1 MYIFIFT
8 LVSNRKYMSKISAYN
23 LKTDAVLDPRI
34 NIISYELT
42 EFSLENE
49 NIMASFGR
57 DGLLKNITLKSSGK
71 QYQVLL
77 KFVK

>member
-1 MYIFIFT
+1 
-8 LVSNRKYMSKISAYN
+8 MSKISAYN
-23 LKTDAVLDPRI
+23 PKTDAILDPRI
-34 NIISYELT
+34 NIISNGLT

-49 NIMASFGR
+49 KIVASFGR
-57 DGLLKNITLKSSGK
+57 NGLLKNITLKSSGK